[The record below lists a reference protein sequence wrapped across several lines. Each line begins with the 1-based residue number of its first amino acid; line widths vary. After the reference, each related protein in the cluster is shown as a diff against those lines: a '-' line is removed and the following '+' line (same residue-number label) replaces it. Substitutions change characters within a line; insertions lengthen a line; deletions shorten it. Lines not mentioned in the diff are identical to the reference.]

1 MWGIHRWPVNS
12 PHKGQWRGTLK
23 FSFICAWIN
32 GRVNNGEAGDLR
44 RHRAHYDVI
53 VMICSKWSH
62 CQYLITGSDNGLVP
76 TRHQAIS
83 WISLDQVPWRQ
94 ITPMSQY
101 IKIAPYR
108 KFLELDD
115 NIRCHSDTIS
125 IMATLLSV
133 LLTVGNM
140 DISVDSVVTWLT
152 MRGQRSIS
160 QWYVIITSK
169 TCCQLPTVK
178 PLCRSIAFMLLKKL
192 AIDWFDESF
201 SHWRLR
207 PINHVNS
214 RSGVERPQ
222 IH

>member
-32 GRVNNGEAGDLR
+32 GRVNNREAGDLR

-101 IKIAPYR
+101 IKIAR
-108 KFLELDD
+108 IESSLNLTTT
-115 NIRCHSDTIS
+115 SG
-125 IMATLLSV
+125 AT
-133 LLTVGNM
+133 
-140 DISVDSVVTWLT
+140 VTPLASWRL
-152 MRGQRSIS
+152 
-160 QWYVIITSK
+160 
-169 TCCQLPTVK
+169 CCQCCWLWEIWISAWTVWSRDWPCVAK
-178 PLCRSIAFMLLKKL
+178 DPYHNDTSSLRQKRAVSCQLWNLYADLLRLCC
-192 AIDWFDESF
+192 
-201 SHWRLR
+201 
-207 PINHVNS
+207 
-214 RSGVERPQ
+214 
-222 IH
+222 